1 MVNNNINLKE
11 GEKERDREKRENINK
26 ITKFTQWI
34 WGNIIFYEQQF
45 QTLLHLIKKKVYILN
60 KKILQHF
67 TCVYINYN
75 FLYFYLY

>member
-34 WGNIIFYEQQF
+34 WENIIFLRTTISNVITF
-45 QTLLHLIKKKVYILN
+45 N
-60 KKILQHF
+60 
-67 TCVYINYN
+67 
-75 FLYFYLY
+75 